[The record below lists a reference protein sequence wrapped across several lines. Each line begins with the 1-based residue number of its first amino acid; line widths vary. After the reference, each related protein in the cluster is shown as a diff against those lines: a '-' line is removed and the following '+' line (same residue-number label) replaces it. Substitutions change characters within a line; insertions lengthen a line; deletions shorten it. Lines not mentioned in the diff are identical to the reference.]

1 MARCLRRSSLP
12 AFAGS
17 GELRM
22 ERRIVPFEQERI
34 MTSAIHP
41 PQFHPHTHSKPI
53 RVASGLNFLAA
64 IYLII
69 SAWARGVGGGGTA
82 NAIIFGIIVAILAAS
97 RFSGARPWA
106 AWIDALIGIWMIIS
120 PWIYGYAGSGWMW
133 NSIIVGVIMLVLGVW
148 SAKAKDT
155 VTTSTP

>member
-1 MARCLRRSSLP
+1 
-12 AFAGS
+12 
-17 GELRM
+17 
-22 ERRIVPFEQERI
+22 

-41 PQFHPHTHSKPI
+41 QQFHPHSHSTPI

-69 SAWARGVGGGGTA
+69 SAWMRDVGGGATP

-120 PWIYGYAGSGWMW
+120 PWIYGYAGGGWMW

-148 SAKAKDT
+148 SATAKDFT
-155 VTTSTP
+155 DTTARE